1 MSEYDGRVEIMGAI
15 KQEGDIAS
23 VTNGGCI
30 FRHETHRIFC
40 CDVRGNSKQMA
51 WILARTLNLQSS
63 GFYLELVHTSSEM
76 LRE

>member
-1 MSEYDGRVEIMGAI
+1 MSEYDGRVEIMGALMGAI

-51 WILARTLNLQSS
+51 VDTRAHV
-63 GFYLELVHTSSEM
+63 ESSE
-76 LRE
+76 

>member
-1 MSEYDGRVEIMGAI
+1 MMAAI

-40 CDVRGNSKQMA
+40 CDVTRTSKP
-51 WILARTLNLQSS
+51 LAVDIARACKL
-63 GFYLELVHTSSEM
+63 
-76 LRE
+76 